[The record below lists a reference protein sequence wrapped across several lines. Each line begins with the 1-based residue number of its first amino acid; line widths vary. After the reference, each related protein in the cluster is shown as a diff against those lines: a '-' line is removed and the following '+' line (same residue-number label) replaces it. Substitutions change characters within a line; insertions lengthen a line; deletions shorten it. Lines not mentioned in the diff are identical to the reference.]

1 MSNSLKKWEDLELK
15 DDFMFAKVMRD
26 PELCQEM
33 LERLLGFKI
42 TGIRY
47 LEEQKTIDI
56 SYDSRSIRLDVYVED
71 DRQTVYNVEIQTTS
85 SPELAKRSRYYQGL
99 IDLNLIEKGEPY
111 SKLNTSYVIFICTFD
126 LFGQG
131 RYQYTFENLCRENP
145 KLRLNDQTVK
155 IFFNT
160 SGTIGDLSEEA
171 KAFLRYVGGIPSED
185 DYVKRLQERISKVH
199 NNQEWRQEYMTL
211 LMRDQENRELG
222 RQEGL
227 KEGCKEGLKE
237 GRKEGR
243 KAGRKEG
250 HQEGIRDEKKRV
262 TVFLLQ
268 KGIYSDQ
275 DILSVAEISPEEL
288 QEIKESIRSK

>member
-1 MSNSLKKWEDLELK
+1 MSNNLKKWEDLELK

-26 PELCQEM
+26 PELCREM

-42 TGIRY
+42 SGIRY

-71 DRQTVYNVEIQTTS
+71 DRKTVYNVEIQTTNS
-85 SPELAKRSRYYQGL
+85 REPAKRSRYYQGL
-99 IDLNLIEKGEPY
+99 IDLNLIEKGELY

-126 LFGQG
+126 LFGRG
-131 RYQYTFENLCRENP
+131 RYQYTFENLCREDP
-145 KLRLNDQTVK
+145 ELRLEDQTVK

-160 SGTIGDLSEEA
+160 AGTIGDLSEEA
-171 KAFLRYVGGIPSED
+171 KAFLRYVGGVPSED

-199 NNQEWRQEYMTL
+199 ENQEWRQEYMTL

-222 RQEGL
+222 RQEG
-227 KEGCKEGLKE
+227 
-237 GRKEGR
+237 RR
-243 KAGRKEG
+243 
-250 HQEGIRDEKKRV
+250 EGIRDEKKRV

-275 DILSVAEISPEEL
+275 DILSVAEISPDEL
-288 QEIKESIRSK
+288 QEIKESIQK